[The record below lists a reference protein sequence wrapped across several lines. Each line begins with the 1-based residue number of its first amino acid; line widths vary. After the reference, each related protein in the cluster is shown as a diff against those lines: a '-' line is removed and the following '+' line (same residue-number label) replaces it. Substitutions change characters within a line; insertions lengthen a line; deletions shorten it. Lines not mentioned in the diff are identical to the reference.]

1 MKTKILLSVII
12 GLLILTYVA
21 VACAPQFS
29 NGDITTTGYSNASRA
44 ISYVEN
50 EYLLFKYKD
59 MDTGY
64 TCYIAT
70 TPNSSSALQLECV
83 K

>member
-1 MKTKILLSVII
+1 MRRKVILSVIV
-12 GLLILTYVA
+12 GLLILVYVA
-21 VACAPQFS
+21 VACAPPVS
-29 NGDITTTGYSNASRA
+29 DGTSLSSTKGA

-50 EYLLFKYKD
+50 EYLLFKYED

-70 TPNSSSALQLECV
+70 TPNSASALQLVCV